1 MSCSCKGS
9 LEYTC
14 PSHGG
19 WGMVRIAMLIPES
32 HQLFVCPSACGRHG
46 ALGAIQQGFKNR
58 LSYFYLEESDIIS
71 GYDNT
76 ICEAVGELLER
87 LPKRPKVMVI
97 FVSCLDDLIGTDCDA
112 VIYELSRT
120 YKDIQFRMGH
130 MNPISNNSDEPPLVS
145 TWKTVYSL
153 MEKTLENPIGGI
165 NMIGNYVPVRE
176 TSEILK
182 IMKVLGM
189 EVYHVG
195 NFEKYEQLKDM
206 GNHYFNLVV
215 SSPVE
220 KVAKQL
226 KQTKGIEYVIGHIT
240 YDLKEIRENY
250 KLIVDK
256 LLEIKKNTKAGIEK
270 QEKTGQE
277 IVENQNCFCMKEKML
292 EIETILEEYEKKAKQ
307 AIEKAKAKIGNRSI
321 YIDYS
326 AFGKPFEVAKFL
338 YEQGFHIERV
348 YVKEIEEENEA
359 YQWLLKET
367 DIEVIKANKHDTVNK
382 WKSKKKPIEN
392 NNSCNCGGNCHC
404 SKGADLEDLGVEICN
419 CSNERDFENS
429 SVENSI
435 SIGMEAGYISGSPH
449 VVAMF
454 QNEGMYGFDGVCL
467 LMEKLMAS
475 IEEETDLE
483 TVIHQVG
490 LVV

>member
-1 MSCSCKGS
+1 MSCSCRGS

-112 VIYELSRT
+112 VIYELSQT

-130 MNPISNNSDEPPLVS
+130 MNPISNNSDEPPLVT

-153 MEKTLENPIGGI
+153 MERNVDVPFGGI
-165 NMIGNYVPVRE
+165 NMIGNYVPVKE

-182 IMKVLGM
+182 IMEVLGM
-189 EVYHVG
+189 EVYHIG
-195 NFEKYEQLKDM
+195 NFESYEQLKDM

-226 KQTKGIEYVIGHIT
+226 KQTQGIEYVMGHIT
-240 YDLKEIRENY
+240 YDFREIRENY
-250 KLIVDK
+250 KLMFDK
-256 LLEIKKNTKAGIEK
+256 LIEIEQQIEK
-270 QEKTGQE
+270 QKY
-277 IVENQNCFCMKEKML
+277 FCIEEKMS
-292 EIETILEEYEKKAKQ
+292 EIELILDEYEKKAKE
-307 AIEKAKAKIGNRSI
+307 AIEKAKEKIGNRAI

-326 AFGKPFEVAKFL
+326 AFGKPFEAAKFF
-338 YEQGFHIERV
+338 YEQGFNIQRV
-348 YVKEIEEENEA
+348 YAKEIEEENEV

-367 DIEVIKANKHDTVNK
+367 NIEIIKANKHDTVNK
-382 WKSKKKPIEN
+382 WKTKDT
-392 NNSCNCGGNCHC
+392 G
-404 SKGADLEDLGVEICN
+404 
-419 CSNERDFENS
+419 
-429 SVENSI
+429 I
-435 SIGMEAGYISGSPH
+435 SIGMEAAYISGSPH
-449 VVAMF
+449 VVAVF
-454 QNEGMYGFDGVCL
+454 QNEGMYGFDGVCI

-475 IEEETDLE
+475 IEEEADLE
-483 TVIHQVG
+483 KVIHQVG